1 MGNKKERPIKRQ
13 AAMIGLLYV
22 QYIFYVL
29 CMRKKFNSFYPQHKR
44 NTFLY
49 SHHQEEEIFLPSV
62 SLIIRPV
69 ISVNIDLKFM

>member
-29 CMRKKFNSFYPQHKR
+29 CMRKNLIAFIPNIKGIHF
-44 NTFLY
+44 
-49 SHHQEEEIFLPSV
+49 SHHQEEEVFLPSV